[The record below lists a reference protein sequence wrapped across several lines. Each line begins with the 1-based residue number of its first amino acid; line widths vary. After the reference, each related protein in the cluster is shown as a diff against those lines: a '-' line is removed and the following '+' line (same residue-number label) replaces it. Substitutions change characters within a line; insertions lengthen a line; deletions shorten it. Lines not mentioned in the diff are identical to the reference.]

1 MEHNDYHF
9 HWWQAILI
17 VIVVLTVLGTIYTWI
32 NNYQLVK
39 RNNQSYLNGIGAT
52 IEHPID
58 ATQNVINDIEKK

>member
-1 MEHNDYHF
+1 MEHDYHF

-17 VIVVLTVLGTIYTWI
+17 VIVVLVVLGTIYTWI

-39 RNNQSYLNGIGAT
+39 RNNQGYLNGISAT

-58 ATQNVINDIEKK
+58 ATQNAINDIEKK

>member
-1 MEHNDYHF
+1 MERNDYHF

-17 VIVVLTVLGTIYTWI
+17 VIVVLIVLGTIYTWI

-39 RNNQSYLNGIGAT
+39 RNNQSYLNGISAT

-58 ATQNVINDIEKK
+58 ATQNAINDIEKR

>member
-1 MEHNDYHF
+1 MERNDYHF

-17 VIVVLTVLGTIYTWI
+17 VIVVLIVLGTIYTWI

-39 RNNQSYLNGIGAT
+39 RNNQGYLNGISAT

-58 ATQNVINDIEKK
+58 ATENAVNNIQDR

>member
-1 MEHNDYHF
+1 MGHDYHF

-17 VIVVLTVLGTIYTWI
+17 VIVVLVVLGTIYTWI

-39 RNNQSYLNGIGAT
+39 RNNQGYLNGISAT

-58 ATQNVINDIEKK
+58 ATENAVNNIQDR

>member
-1 MEHNDYHF
+1 MEHDYHF

-17 VIVVLTVLGTIYTWI
+17 VIVVLVVLGTIYTWI

-39 RNNQSYLNGIGAT
+39 RNNQGYLNGISAT

-58 ATQNVINDIEKK
+58 ATQNAINDIEKR

>member
-9 HWWQAILI
+9 HCWQAILI
-17 VIVVLTVLGTIYTWI
+17 VIVVLIVLGTVYTWI

-39 RNNQSYLNGIGAT
+39 RNNQSYLNGISAT

-58 ATQNVINDIEKK
+58 ATQNAINDIEKK

>member
-1 MEHNDYHF
+1 MGHDYHF

-17 VIVVLTVLGTIYTWI
+17 VIVVLVVLGTIYTWI

-39 RNNQSYLNGIGAT
+39 RNNQGYLNGISAT

-58 ATQNVINDIEKK
+58 ATQNAINDIEKK